1 MGALG
6 GRRQVT
12 CISMRPEGN
21 GTLEKGGS
29 SLAAPSKKTQSKRNK
44 EQEKTQLALGLHG
57 QGAHGH
63 GAHRYGL
70 LY

>member
-44 EQEKTQLALGLHG
+44 EKEKTQLALGLHG
-57 QGAHGH
+57 
-63 GAHRYGL
+63 
-70 LY
+70 